1 MTYEEILEMYNKSRD
16 NGMIPV
22 CILYEESEEVE
33 TDESTGL

>member
-1 MTYEEILEMYNKSRD
+1 MTYEEILEMYNESSSR
-16 NGMIPV
+16 GMIPV